1 MTTRITTD
9 NIADGTIETIDIKT
23 SGLGSG
29 AIEAVSYTHL
39 TLPTRTRV

>member
-23 SGLGSG
+23 SGLGSSAIEDG
-29 AIEAVSYTHL
+29 AIYEGSIQRIKST
-39 TLPTRTRV
+39 